1 MLRSSNTRV
10 VTAFLVLWIAL
21 IGADRISL
29 MGQSGPFVLTP
40 FLVLTPIAFLGE
52 LVRRHRIGSAI
63 TMSRSALAFL
73 VLSLALLSIAM
84 GSVYVSR
91 DLPTA
96 TMRVVQLAFLIGGPL
111 AVVLAARDREDLP
124 AILARGGRVG
134 IALYLLF
141 NIAAVLVFLG
151 LLPEMIPAELG
162 ILRLKPYLYAGFVP
176 RLAGMVEDANRGGM
190 LLVFFAF
197 LVAQGD
203 EDRGRAWR
211 WIMLAAF
218 MVLLTLSRSA
228 VLAASAAVAMM
239 LVSGSRLRVPRRAIA
254 FLTFLVSLGSAT
266 LLFVPST
273 RSFAA
278 TTLEPILGR
287 LTVVEG
293 SSQDHLHLLLRG
305 VYTGTRSIGAA
316 LHGLGYGSSHVVLQD
331 FFPGSRY
338 GNFHSAYV
346 GIFAEAG
353 VFALI
358 LLLLLLAVPLFIRG
372 VYQPMIAAVAMFGI
386 FYGALAEPLFWL
398 ILVLAWTGLSESSSR
413 PKATV
418 SPVATARIAPSS
430 S

>member
-1 MLRSSNTRV
+1 MTPI
-10 VTAFLVLWIAL
+10 LVLWVAL

-29 MGQSGPFVLTP
+29 MGQNGPFVLTP
-40 FLVLTPIAFLGE
+40 FLVLTPIALLGE
-52 LVRRHRIGSAI
+52 LVRRHREHAPI
-63 TMSRSALAFL
+63 TIPRGALAFL
-73 VLSLALLSIAM
+73 VLALALLSIAM

-91 DLPTA
+91 DVPTA
-96 TMRVVQLAFLIGGPL
+96 TMRVVQLAYLIGGPL
-111 AVVLAARDREDLP
+111 AVILAARDREDLP
-124 AILARGGRVG
+124 AILAMGGRLG
-134 IALYLLF
+134 IGLYLLF
-141 NIAAVLVFLG
+141 NIAAIFVFLG
-151 LLPEMIPAELG
+151 VLPELVPSELG

-190 LLVFFAF
+190 LLVLFAF

-203 EDRGRAWR
+203 ENRSRAWR
-211 WIMLAAF
+211 WMLLAAF
-218 MVLLTLSRSA
+218 MLLLTLSRSA
-228 VLAASAAVAMM
+228 MLAAIAASAVV
-239 LVSGSRLRVPRRAIA
+239 LVTGSEIRVPRRAVA
-254 FLTFLVSLGSAT
+254 FLSFLVALGAAT
-266 LLFVPST
+266 LLFVPTT
-273 RSFAA
+273 RTFAA

-305 VYTGTRSIGAA
+305 VYTGTRSMGAA

-358 LLLLLLAVPLFIRG
+358 LLLLLLAVPMSIRSP
-372 VYQPMIAAVAMFGI
+372 YRPMVAAVSVFGI

-398 ILVLAWTGLSESSSR
+398 ILVLAWTGLSERSSR

-418 SPVATARIAPSS
+418 KPVATARMAPSS